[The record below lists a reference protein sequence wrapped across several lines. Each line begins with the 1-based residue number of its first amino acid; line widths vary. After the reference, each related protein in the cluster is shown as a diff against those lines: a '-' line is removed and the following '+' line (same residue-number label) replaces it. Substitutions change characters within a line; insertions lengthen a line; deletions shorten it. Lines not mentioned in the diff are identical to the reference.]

1 MTELNAIAKAL
12 KKALLQVGAYQVA
25 EQKKLSSLEVQ
36 VKGLNQLV
44 SDVDVNSEKMLVEAC
59 TLALPEASFI
69 TEEGTVGQNK
79 NAEYY
84 WIIDPLDGTTNY
96 LHGLA
101 IYSISVAL
109 FHQGEPLLAWVYCP
123 SMNQM
128 FEAQKG
134 HGAFLNERQIHVSQ
148 ASELKDSLLATGFP
162 YYKFDEMPEY
172 LSLLEELMK
181 STHGLRRM
189 GSAAIDLAYVAWGKF
204 EGFFELNLSPWDVAA
219 GVLLV
224 TEAGGTMCDFK
235 GGQDFVFGNSIVA
248 SNGKIDQEFKNKINQ
263 SFSV

>member
-1 MTELNAIAKAL
+1 M
-12 KKALLQVGAYQVA
+12 
-25 EQKKLSSLEVQ
+25 
-36 VKGLNQLV
+36 NQLV

-134 HGAFLNERQIHVSQ
+134 HGAFLN
-148 ASELKDSLLATGFP
+148 
-162 YYKFDEMPEY
+162 
-172 LSLLEELMK
+172 
-181 STHGLRRM
+181 
-189 GSAAIDLAYVAWGKF
+189 
-204 EGFFELNLSPWDVAA
+204 
-219 GVLLV
+219 
-224 TEAGGTMCDFK
+224 
-235 GGQDFVFGNSIVA
+235 
-248 SNGKIDQEFKNKINQ
+248 
-263 SFSV
+263 